1 MATIRPTRTNSPV
14 APSTARMTDRPR
26 RRLSERS
33 FGSDQ
38 DALLLPE
45 EGSALELG
53 GLALG
58 RSDLAAERGGQA
70 LDQGGLAPGW
80 EDAEWNVAPL
90 HPVAHWVLMPTS
102 GGGSRLEM
110 VWEVPDPMPPA
121 ITH

>member
-1 MATIRPTRTNSPV
+1 MATIRPTRTNSSV
-14 APSTARMTDRPR
+14 ATSTAGTTDRPR
-26 RRLSERS
+26 RRASERS

-45 EGSALELG
+45 DGSALELG
-53 GLALG
+53 GLALD
-58 RSDLAAERGGQA
+58 R
-70 LDQGGLAPGW
+70 GGLAPGW

-102 GGGSRLEM
+102 GGDSRLEM